1 VCCLVGRNS
10 ILIVPDPAK
19 ASTKWNLK
27 VILEDGR
34 YFREIRYRKGSKV
47 GGEDADVH
55 PGGQRLLRC
64 NASGLRGNST
74 PSLSV

>member
-1 VCCLVGRNS
+1 M
-10 ILIVPDPAK
+10 VPDPAK

-55 PGGQRLLRC
+55 PGDRGRFSATLAVTIFR
-64 NASGLRGNST
+64 SGLRGNST
-74 PSLSV
+74 PSVSV